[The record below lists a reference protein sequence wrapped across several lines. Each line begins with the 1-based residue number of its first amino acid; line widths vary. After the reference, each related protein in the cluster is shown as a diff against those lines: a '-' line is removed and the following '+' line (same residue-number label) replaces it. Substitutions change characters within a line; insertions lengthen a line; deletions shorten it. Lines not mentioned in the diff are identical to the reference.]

1 MHIVKNKLRNKMQLP
16 MMSAI
21 LAVKYGLKR
30 HGKCCKNF
38 HLSSQVIKK
47 IETMESYDHKKPS
60 NMQLDCSKLSKD
72 AQFDFKNYDE
82 IIYEL

>member
-1 MHIVKNKLRNKMQLP
+1 MQLL
-16 MMSAI
+16 MLSAI

-38 HLSSQVIKK
+38 HLPSQVIRK
-47 IETMESYDHKKPS
+47 IGTTESYNHKKPS
-60 NMQLDCSKLSKD
+60 NMQLFCSKSSED

-82 IIYEL
+82 IIYKL